1 VPKKQQVPVKPQWSV
16 RQIRG
21 KGAELL
27 GHVRATSYDAAMK
40 QAVVEFH
47 LPHSV
52 AKRLLV
58 SRDA

>member
-1 VPKKQQVPVKPQWSV
+1 VTKKHQASVKPQWSV

-27 GHVRATSYDAAMK
+27 GHVRAASYDEAIK

-47 LPHSV
+47 LSDWV
-52 AKRLLV
+52 VKRLLV
-58 SRDA
+58 TRDA